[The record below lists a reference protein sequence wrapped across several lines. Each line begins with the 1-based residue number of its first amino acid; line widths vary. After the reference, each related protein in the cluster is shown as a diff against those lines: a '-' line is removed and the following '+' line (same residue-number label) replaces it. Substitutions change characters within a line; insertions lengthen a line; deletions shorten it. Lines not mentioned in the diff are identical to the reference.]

1 MRWARAR
8 RVPTPGLGGRVRR
21 PSGRGARV
29 GDELG
34 WVAEEAGSA
43 ARPRLSLREKLDL
56 PKPAGPFRFPLLG
69 PG

>member
-1 MRWARAR
+1 MRWVRAR

-21 PSGRGARV
+21 QREGARV
-29 GDELG
+29 GVGLG

-43 ARPRLSLREKLDL
+43 ARPSLSLRDKLDL
-56 PKPAGPFRFPLLG
+56 PKSAGPFLFPLLG